1 MSDSRKPKWRH
12 KRKKG
17 SIIYVIGVILA
28 LTLLALVAL
37 PLYVSTLFLNQRFT
51 QGQHDSIDYGIESE
65 RITLTTSD
73 GIEIAAWRTYAANGD
88 DEGEP
93 TAPQHTKGTVI
104 ILSGIQNPSVTAF
117 FSYANML
124 SEHGWDTLL
133 IEMRARG
140 HSGGNS
146 IGLGYTEWRDV
157 QAGVEYLL
165 EDESEVRE
173 LPIVVMGTSAGAS
186 TALLAAANIPEID
199 GVISISGYTTFT
211 DAYVDNAVHTGI
223 PRFFADMSRPFMNVI
238 LGVQI
243 GFEEM
248 ERKPIDAVEN
258 FAGRPL
264 LLMHS
269 TEDWQVP
276 FTHFEEL
283 KAAAEEAPVELSTFV
298 REGDWHFVV
307 YDQYKENP
315 ESDSEFAQE
324 ILSFL
329 DQF

>member
-1 MSDSRKPKWRH
+1 MSRSNKPKWNY

-17 SIIYVIGVILA
+17 SIIYLIGVVLV
-28 LTLLALVAL
+28 LTLLALLLL
-37 PLYVSTLFLNQRFT
+37 PLYVSTLFLNQRFD
-51 QGQHDSIDYGIESE
+51 QVQHDSADYGIESQ

-73 GIEIAAWRTYAANGD
+73 GIDVAAWRTFASD
-88 DEGEP
+88 GEEDSQNP
-93 TAPQHTKGTVI
+93 KGTVI

-117 FSYANML
+117 FGYANML

-133 IEMRARG
+133 VEMRARG
-140 HSGGNS
+140 NSGGNS

-157 QAGVEYLL
+157 EAGVEYLR
-165 EDESEVRE
+165 EDADRASE
-173 LPIVVMGTSAGAS
+173 LPIVVMGSSAGGA

-199 GVISISGYTTFT
+199 GVISISGYTTFI
-211 DAYVDNAVHTGI
+211 DAYVDNAAHTGV
-223 PRFFADMSRPFMNVI
+223 PRFFANWSRPFMNII

-248 ERKPIDAVEN
+248 ERTPIDSLEN

-283 KAAAEEAPVELSTFV
+283 KEAAEDAPVDLSTFV

-315 ESDSEFAQE
+315 ENDSEFTQE